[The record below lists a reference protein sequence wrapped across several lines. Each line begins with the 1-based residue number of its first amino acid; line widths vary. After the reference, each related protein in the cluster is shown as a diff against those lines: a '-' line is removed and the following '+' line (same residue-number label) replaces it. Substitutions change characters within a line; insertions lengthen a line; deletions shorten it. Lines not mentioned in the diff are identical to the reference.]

1 MRSAPYFPATNGLA
15 ERFVQTLKRS
25 LNNMRN
31 EELNKSLANF
41 LFTYRTV
48 SHSSTRE
55 APAVLFLKRMLKGF
69 KKGYSPDFE
78 EDENIL
84 VRDFLGPNKWKEGK
98 IVSRLGKCF
107 YTVKLND
114 GRLWRRHL
122 PRYFLPEQLINYPR
136 NESRAEDGSV
146 EIPVSPSKENIPSSS
161 GIPAPEEPG
170 SAASA
175 SDQDRTSQLR
185 YPMRDRRPPER
196 FGF

>member
-1 MRSAPYFPATNGLA
+1 
-15 ERFVQTLKRS
+15 
-25 LNNMRN
+25 MRN

-48 SHSSTRE
+48 PHSSTRE
-55 APAVLFLKRMLKGF
+55 APAVLFLKRMLKSRWNLLKSKLEVKPGF

-114 GRLWRRHL
+114 GRLWRQHNYKSG
-122 PRYFLPEQLINYPR
+122 PRLYEQM
-136 NESRAEDGSV
+136 V
-146 EIPVSPSKENIPSSS
+146 EEQYI
-161 GIPAPEEPG
+161 EEI
-170 SAASA
+170 
-175 SDQDRTSQLR
+175 QN
-185 YPMRDRRPPER
+185 
-196 FGF
+196 